1 MQDLKAIRFIAGTK
15 ISHDYN
21 GKDVNTFSYR
31 ELCNIGA
38 DAIGIPAKQNRL
50 IIVDVDVAGISHKKD
65 GREWWAKF
73 SKEHGVPMTYTVRT
87 PSGGYHYYFKL
98 PDAVNPDTFSPP
110 GQLAPGVDVK
120 WNGWVGAPPTAGYQ
134 IEHGNITTI
143 VPATPAMMLHFSKQL
158 NHGPTHEFDGMPIN
172 LTLHNPYNEAQIKL
186 LRTKLEWVQAH
197 GTLSYHEW
205 RDGLFALKAGVDD
218 PALLDEFVDK
228 WTYNRSYQP
237 GDEHNARRLVERANK
252 HGGIG
257 PGSIFNIIRSIEMRE
272 GAPTLETPWSTQEII
287 DRSKI
292 QYGFNKD
299 GSMKIESSESN
310 AASLIGA
317 IFDDKIL
324 YHDERNNHYVFK
336 GQSYSDTDLVNMII
350 PMIQSPVFG
359 LGLEKFRRNVIQSGL
374 DVLMAR
380 RRKDPHHEFLKDLEW
395 DGIPRIETFFQ
406 TYANVDDTPY
416 MRQVGKNLWT
426 ALAARG
432 LNPGCKF
439 DSMVVIEGHEGIRKS
454 SLVEAIGGGYTYA
467 PFQAKAFQNLDDLRQ
482 MHQSIVVELPELIGL
497 VNQPA
502 EQVKAFLSKPF
513 DDMRDLYARKA
524 MKKKRGFIFIGT
536 TNSDRY
542 LSADMGARRFWP
554 VKIESNAPID
564 LAGIKADRA
573 QLFAE
578 GVYWYNEGHKYY
590 EMPEDLLRSIVKTKV
605 IKEPLIDPIKDIIK
619 MYGDSCSVADIYRS
633 LESNGMI
640 QRGFNQAVVNR
651 IETALSLLGHKRNVD
666 SSRWEILNATMD
678 SFI

>member
-1 MQDLKAIRFIAGTK
+1 MQDLKAIRFISGTK

-21 GKDVNTFSYR
+21 GKDVTTFSYR
-31 ELCNIGA
+31 ELCGIGA

-50 IIVDVDVAGISHKKD
+50 IIIDVDVAGITHKKD
-65 GREWWAKF
+65 GREWWKKF
-73 SKEHGVPMTYTVRT
+73 SQENGVPVTYTVRT

-98 PDAVNPDTFSPP
+98 PDAINAETFAPP

-120 WNGWVGAPPTAGYQ
+120 WNGWVGAPPTPGYQ
-134 IEHGNITTI
+134 IEFGNITNI
-143 VPATPAMMLHFSKQL
+143 VTATPAMMMHFSK
-158 NHGPTHEFDGMPIN
+158 HIKSGPVHEFDGVPAH
-172 LTLHNPYNEAQIKL
+172 LDLHTPYNEAQLKM
-186 LRTKLEWVQAH
+186 LRTKLEWIQAH

-218 PALLDEFVDK
+218 QALLDELVDK
-228 WTYNRSYQP
+228 WTFNRSYQP
-237 GDEHNARRLVERANK
+237 GDEHNARSLVAKANK

-257 PGSIFNIIRSIEMRE
+257 PGSIFNIIRSVEMRE
-272 GAPTLETPWSTQEII
+272 GAPAMETPWTTQEII
-287 DRSKI
+287 DKSKI

-310 AASLIGA
+310 AAALIGA
-317 IFDDKIL
+317 IFDDKTL

-359 LGLEKFRRNVIQSGL
+359 LGLEKFRRATIQSGL

-380 RRKDPHHEFLKDLEW
+380 RRKDPHHEFLKNLEW
-395 DGIPRIETFFQ
+395 DGKPRIEKFFQ
-406 TYANVDDTPY
+406 TYAHVDDSAY
-416 MRQVGKNLWT
+416 MRMVGKNLWT

-439 DSMVVIEGHEGIRKS
+439 DSMIVIEGHEGIRKS

-497 VNQPA
+497 INQPA

-524 MKKKRGFIFIGT
+524 MKKKRGFVFIGT

-542 LSADMGARRFWP
+542 LSIDMGARRFWP
-554 VKIESNAPID
+554 VKIDSTKSID
-564 LAGIKADRA
+564 LLGIKADRA

-578 GVYWYNEGHKYY
+578 GVYWYNQGHKYY
-590 EMPEDLLRSIVKTKV
+590 DMPDELVRSIVKNKV
-605 IKEPLIDPIKDIIK
+605 IREPLIEPIKDIVK
-619 MYGDSCSVADIYRS
+619 MFGDSCSVMDIYKS

-640 QRGFNQAVVNR
+640 QRGFNQSAVNR
-651 IETALSLLGHKRNVD
+651 IETALSMLGHKRNPGT
-666 SSRWEILNATMD
+666 SRWEICNATVEM
-678 SFI
+678 FI